1 MRFAAEG
8 WSVFL
13 GIYHCSL
20 VLLLDCGLMCAL
32 LLHFLGSTCPVPTIT
47 LDLKKSLKAF
57 ELLEALV

>member
-1 MRFAAEG
+1 VRFAAEG

-13 GIYHCSL
+13 GIYHYSL

-32 LLHFLGSTCPVPTIT
+32 LLHFSGSTCPVPTIT